1 MKLLLIAAFATL
13 ISLTTFAQHDDEH
26 SAEVCSTVDATICAH
41 VGHMKDLA
49 PSKQGSFVV
58 HVTGPAETANMSVL
72 LWMPSMGHGT
82 APVTVTQFDVNKYNV
97 TKASFIMKGD
107 WLVRLAFTTADVVH
121 HIDIPLTI
129 K

>member
-1 MKLLLIAAFATL
+1 MKLLLIAAFA
-13 ISLTTFAQHDDEH
+13 SLVSVTTFAQHNDEH
-26 SAEVCSTVDATICAH
+26 SAEVCSTVDTTICAH

-49 PSKQGSFVV
+49 PSKSGSFVV
-58 HVTGPAETANMSVL
+58 HVTGPAETTNMSVL

-82 APVTVTQFDVNKYNV
+82 SPVTVTQFDVNKYNV

-107 WLVRLAFTTADVVH
+107 WLVRIAFTAAGVIH
-121 HIDIPLTI
+121 HIDIPLVI

>member
-1 MKLLLIAAFATL
+1 MKLLVIAAFA
-13 ISLTTFAQHDDEH
+13 SLVSLSAFAQHDDEH

-41 VGHMKDLA
+41 VGHMKDLL
-49 PSKQGSFVV
+49 PGKQGSFVV
-58 HVTGPAETANMSVL
+58 HVTGPAETTNMSVL

-82 APVTVTQFDVNKYNV
+82 APVAVTQFDVNKYNV

-107 WLVRLAFTTADVVH
+107 WLVRLAFTAAGVVH
-121 HIDIPLTI
+121 HIDIPLMI